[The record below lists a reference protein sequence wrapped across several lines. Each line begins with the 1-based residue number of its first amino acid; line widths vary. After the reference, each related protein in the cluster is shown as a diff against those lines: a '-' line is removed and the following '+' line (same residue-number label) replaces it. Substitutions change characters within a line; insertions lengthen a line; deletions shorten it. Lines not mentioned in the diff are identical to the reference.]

1 MSKVVF
7 AFTLAVIIALSILA
21 LENPVTVQLRFFQ
34 KGPVEIPLYMVMFGA
49 FVLGALFVYVLLLL
63 QGVRGVL
70 LGRREKRIRKRDER
84 SDAYRQE
91 AMKRLRL
98 GDLEKAKGLLE
109 KATQLSPDNLEI
121 YLDLADVLLEG
132 KQYQEASDRYHHVFS
147 MEPENIRGILGIAA
161 SSEGR
166 GNFSEAEFYY
176 GRVLEMEKGNPVALR
191 ALFEAQKA
199 QEKWQDA
206 METLRLLKKDGH
218 VSAEEFDNAL
228 AVLWYEQG
236 MKHEESGDLK
246 GSISS
251 FEKSLKEKN
260 EFLPALLS
268 LGEAYIRDGS
278 PDRAVK
284 IWENALLE
292 KFQLPLARAL
302 ENYLIEHEGEKALIQ
317 FYKKASSR
325 NEFARLLLAKLYL
338 RLDRVEEAE
347 TEISGMPD
355 VEASPSALIILAEIE
370 KKRLNEALANQHYRL
385 AMELLHHQLQAYRCH
400 TCNTSHDKWMPQCRG
415 CGARDTLEIDRFLP

>member
-7 AFTLAVIIALSILA
+7 SFTLAVIIALSILA

-34 KGPVEIPLYMVMFGA
+34 GGPVEVPLYMVMFGA

-91 AMKRLRL
+91 ARNRLRL
-98 GDLEKAKGLLE
+98 GDLGKAKSLLE
-109 KATQLSPDNLEI
+109 KAAQLSPDNLEI

-132 KQYQEASDRYHHVFS
+132 KEYQEASDRYHHVFS

-161 SSEGR
+161 SSEGS

-176 GRVLEMEKGNPVALR
+176 ARVLEMEKGNPVALR
-191 ALFEAQKA
+191 ALFAAQKA
-199 QEKWQDA
+199 QKKWQDA
-206 METLRLLKKDGH
+206 METLRILKKEGH
-218 VSAEEFDNAL
+218 VSAEGFDNAL

-251 FEKSLKEKN
+251 FEKSLKEKS

-278 PDRAVK
+278 PDRAIK
-284 IWENALLE
+284 TWENALLE

-355 VEASPSALIILAEIE
+355 VEGSPSALILLAQIE

-385 AMELLHHQLQAYRCH
+385 AMELFHHQLQEYRCRA
-400 TCNTSHDKWMPQCRG
+400 CNASHDKWMSQCRR
-415 CGARDTLEIDRFLP
+415 CGAWDTLDIDRFLP

>member
-98 GDLEKAKGLLE
+98 GDLEKAKSLLE

-191 ALFEAQKA
+191 ALFAAQKA
-199 QEKWQDA
+199 QKKWQDA
-206 METLRLLKKDGH
+206 METLRILKKEGH
-218 VSAEEFDNAL
+218 VSAEGFDNAL

-251 FEKSLKEKN
+251 FEKSLKEKS